1 MNRLAFF
8 KNSLSALAAS
18 GFLKFGFNK
27 LQSNKIKLL
36 STNIAGLQY
45 YKGIENINNF
55 KINDEVQLIR
65 EPNNKYDRNAIAIY
79 WNKLKIGFIPR
90 SKNLIIKNLI
100 DGGQNLYSCIN
111 QINKEESVWEKIE
124 INIYLIE
131 NYDIN

>member
-1 MNRLAFF
+1 MNRLAFL
-8 KNSLSALAAS
+8 KNSLSVLAAS

-36 STNIAGLQY
+36 STNIAGFQY
-45 YKGIENINNF
+45 YKGIANINNF
-55 KINDEVQLIR
+55 KINDEVKLIR
-65 EPNNKYDRNAIAIY
+65 EPENKYDSNAIAIY
-79 WNKLKIGFIPR
+79 WNKLIIGFIPR
-90 SKNLIIKNLI
+90 SKNLILKNLI

-124 INIYLIE
+124 IKIYLIE